1 MVIEL
6 DGEQHQVNLKL
17 TSDELSIQRE
27 ELAYTTSC
35 TDHVDAAV
43 LAKVG
48 RLLQA
53 VFVGPSVRLSISD

>member
-1 MVIEL
+1 MVVEL

-43 LAKVG
+43 LAKVRVG
-48 RLLQA
+48 LLYLVYRPCRRCSA
-53 VFVGPSVRLSISD
+53 G